1 MALHNNNGQGW
12 KTIPDLI
19 KAIREIAPMF
29 SARELRTTIADMHKY
44 RYAFNDCENEKEN
57 VTVIICDKGKTGY
70 YFGLEGIQS

>member
-1 MALHNNNGQGW
+1 MALHNNDGQGW

-29 SARELRTTIADMHKY
+29 SARELRNTVTEMHNRGY
-44 RYAFNDCENEKEN
+44 VFNDREKEN
-57 VTVIICDKGKTGY
+57 VTVIICDKGSTGY